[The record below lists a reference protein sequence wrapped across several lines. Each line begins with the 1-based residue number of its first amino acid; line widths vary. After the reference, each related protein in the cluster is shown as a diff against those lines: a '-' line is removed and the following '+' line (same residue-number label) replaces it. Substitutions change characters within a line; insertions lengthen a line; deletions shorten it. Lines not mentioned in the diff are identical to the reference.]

1 MHAKN
6 ILYIILYIFNCHC
19 LSTAPSCYISVL
31 NLSSK
36 FEYSRHHH
44 QHKVLHQK
52 ADDSRGWDLLELRIT
67 FNIMIKTFI
76 WASLSGLI
84 QVLMIL
90 SSSSAVFLPLF
101 QMSYIVLI
109 SCREELNISAD
120 VENCG
125 DVQKYCLKQE
135 H

>member
-1 MHAKN
+1 
-6 ILYIILYIFNCHC
+6 
-19 LSTAPSCYISVL
+19 
-31 NLSSK
+31 
-36 FEYSRHHH
+36 
-44 QHKVLHQK
+44 
-52 ADDSRGWDLLELRIT
+52 
-67 FNIMIKTFI
+67 MIKTFI
-76 WASLSGLI
+76 GASLSGLI
-84 QVLMIL
+84 QVLMMLL
-90 SSSSAVFLPLF
+90 SSSAAFLPLF